1 MHPTLLR
8 WRTLLAPL
16 TLFVSVGLHAT
27 GLQAE
32 EGETPGAP
40 RLLPKDTLA
49 YIRIDNVDDM
59 RADMARSSMGRMMND
74 PKLKPFASEVYT
86 TLAELF
92 EQFGSQIGLS
102 LDELLAIPVRWRRQQ
117 CRSL

>member
-1 MHPTLLR
+1 MHPTLFDGELFCP
-8 WRTLLAPL
+8 A
-16 TLFVSVGLHAT
+16 TLFASVGLMT

-59 RADMARSSMGRMMND
+59 RADMARSSMGCMMND
-74 PKLKPFASEVYT
+74 PA
-86 TLAELF
+86 
-92 EQFGSQIGLS
+92 
-102 LDELLAIPVRWRRQQ
+102 
-117 CRSL
+117 